1 MEKLTVTLTLTL
13 TLTLMLTLT
22 PKFKLWNPERI
33 RSNEKVVPW
42 IETCKHY
49 YQNESHQGESWTENH
64 WHSRNKQ
71 YCYTTTTVPLEWQTQ
86 RFIRTASCEVVP

>member
-33 RSNEKVVPW
+33 RSNEKVVP
-42 IETCKHY
+42 
-49 YQNESHQGESWTENH
+49 
-64 WHSRNKQ
+64 
-71 YCYTTTTVPLEWQTQ
+71 
-86 RFIRTASCEVVP
+86 